1 MTKTLSSEVVYYG
14 RVFDIR
20 KERIAEATPDGTAE
34 YHREVITH
42 NGSAVI
48 VPLFADG
55 TVALVKQYLHAAG
68 KYLLEL
74 PAGSLDTPDEVPEH
88 GAHRELEEEIGVRAA
103 KMELIAEFYVSPGFL
118 SEKMFVYLARDLT
131 QTQQNLDADEHVEIV
146 RLPLSKAMEMI
157 ENGDI
162 EDAKTI
168 IGITRTTNRVDP
180 ETPST
185 NLGNTSTKL
194 RV

>member
-1 MTKTLSSEVVYYG
+1 MTKTLSSEVVYQG

-20 KERIAEATPDGTAE
+20 KDRIAEQTPDGTSE
-34 YHREVITH
+34 YDREVITH

-48 VPLFADG
+48 VPLFDDN
-55 TVALVKQYLHAAG
+55 TVALVKQYRHAAG

-74 PAGSLDTPDEVPEH
+74 PAGSLDTPDEHPEH

-118 SEKMFVYLARDLT
+118 SEKMFVHLATGLT
-131 QTQQNLDADEHVEIV
+131 PTQQNLDEDEHVEIV
-146 RLPLSKAMEMI
+146 RIPLGKAMEMI
-157 ENGDI
+157 ENGEI

-168 IGITRTTNRVDP
+168 IGITRTMNRSD
-180 ETPST
+180 TKTRSN
-185 NLGNTSTKL
+185 NLGNHSTKL